1 MDNKPDAPDKYKVK
15 LDYEIPKL
23 KPKIIGGK
31 MLLPEKEERNEN
43 HVTENEGQ
51 YSYFCIF

>member
-51 YSYFCIF
+51 YSYCIF

>member
-31 MLLPEKEERNEN
+31 MLLPEKEERL
-43 HVTENEGQ
+43 TIKSQGLK
-51 YSYFCIF
+51 